1 MYGCSN
7 CGSPCGNKPMVL
19 CDDCYKIDEEVIIKM
34 ANRRDQALD
43 DLKAE
48 IANHRE
54 DTALLEAMRETA
66 AEQSRV
72 HIEMHNQIIALQ
84 AEVARLR
91 NDLLAYG
98 QHLDSCK
105 MLCIAKTDGWK
116 YAKLHGC
123 SCGFDIAKEGR
134 NGRV

>member
-66 AEQSRV
+66 KEANRV
-72 HIEMHNQIIALQ
+72 HIEMHNQITALQ
-84 AEVARLR
+84 AEVARTKRTATEAALR
-91 NDLLAYG
+91 WA
-98 QHLDSCK
+98 
-105 MLCIAKTDGWK
+105 
-116 YAKLHGC
+116 
-123 SCGFDIAKEGR
+123 FDHAVYR
-134 NGRV
+134 GRVDDYVRRGLAALLGEGKS